1 MEDYSLIEKINMLMD
16 IITSSPLFLFCSML
30 AIAALILYII
40 CIKTNTKFN
49 KWIFITIWIV
59 LVLILLINYM
69 DVFANMTDNMF
80 ENIFKA
86 LYFPNLT
93 LYIIILAIVNSVFF
107 YSVFSKKIKRK
118 NRIINFVNA
127 LIIDLMLVFI
137 IDIVQNNSIN
147 VHQELTVYSN
157 PQLLVLLELTSGVF
171 TSWLLILLFVSAYG
185 KLKKYDTKD
194 LPKMPEIIFD

>member
-1 MEDYSLIEKINMLMD
+1 MEDYSLIEKLNMLMD
-16 IITSSPLFLFCSML
+16 IISSSPLFLFCSML
-30 AIAALILYII
+30 AIAVLTLYIV
-40 CIKTNTKFN
+40 CIKTNTKIN
-49 KWIFITIWIV
+49 KWVFISIWVV
-59 LVLILLINYM
+59 LILILLINYT
-69 DVFANMTDNMF
+69 DVFANMTDNLF

-93 LYIIILAIVNSVFF
+93 MYIIILAIVNIVFF

-137 IDIVQNNSIN
+137 IDIVQNNGIN

-171 TSWLLILLFVSAYG
+171 TSWLLILLFVSTYS
-185 KLKKYDTKD
+185 KLKKYDKKD
-194 LPKMPEIIFD
+194 LPRMPEIVFD